1 MLCDTITFINQEMF
15 CKEFYFFPSAIV
27 KSPLAGDFITMECKK
42 LMEEQKIEVIPPY
55 MIKSKVHL
63 PVFYEI
69 KIYYIL
75 STSSYLHPTMD
86 FGHSMIF

>member
-63 PVFYEI
+63 PVFYEKKYI
-69 KIYYIL
+69 VFCLHLHNYIL
-75 STSSYLHPTMD
+75 PWILV
-86 FGHSMIF
+86 IQ

>member
-1 MLCDTITFINQEMF
+1 MF

-63 PVFYEI
+63 PVINEI

-75 STSSYLHPTMD
+75 STSS
-86 FGHSMIF
+86 

>member
-1 MLCDTITFINQEMF
+1 MF
-15 CKEFYFFPSAIV
+15 CKEIYFFPSAIV

-55 MIKSKVHL
+55 MIKSKVRL
-63 PVFYEI
+63 PVINEI

-75 STSSYLHPTMD
+75 STSS
-86 FGHSMIF
+86 

>member
-55 MIKSKVHL
+55 MIKSKVRL

-69 KIYYIL
+69 KIYGIIFCLHLHNYIL
-75 STSSYLHPTMD
+75 PWILV
-86 FGHSMIF
+86 IQ

>member
-15 CKEFYFFPSAIV
+15 CKEIYFFPSAIV

-55 MIKSKVHL
+55 MIKSKVRL
-63 PVFYEI
+63 PVINEI

-75 STSSYLHPTMD
+75 STSS
-86 FGHSMIF
+86 